1 MGHKII
7 ASNKKARFEHEI
19 LQKFEAGIVLK
30 GTEVKSL
37 RLNKANINDGY
48 CKIDSSMEV
57 FLMNTHIAQ
66 YEYGNRMNHVPVRH
80 RKLLLH
86 KYEIKRLYGQVREK
100 GLTLVPLSMYFKN
113 GQVKVEIALVKGR
126 KIHDKREAL
135 KKKDAQ
141 RDVERHFKNQ

>member
-1 MGHKII
+1 MGQKII

-19 LQKFEAGIVLK
+19 IQKFEAGIVLK

-48 CKIDSSMEV
+48 CKVDSMMEV

-66 YEYGNRMNHVPVRH
+66 YEYGNRMNHQSDRS

-86 KYEIKRLYGQVREK
+86 KYQIKRLYGQVREK
-100 GLTLVPLSMYFKN
+100 GLTLVPLSLYFKN
-113 GQVKVEIALVKGR
+113 GQVKVEIALVKGK
-126 KIHDKREAL
+126 KIHDKRESL
-135 KKKDAQ
+135 KKKTAQ
-141 RDVERHFKNQ
+141 RDMERSLKNQ

>member
-1 MGHKII
+1 MKHKII

-37 RLNKANINDGY
+37 RVGKANINDGY
-48 CKIDSSMEV
+48 CQVDSSMEV
-57 FLMNTHIAQ
+57 FLMNVHIAS
-66 YEYGNRMNHVPVRH
+66 YKYGNRMNHVPVRH

-100 GLTLVPLSMYFKN
+100 GLTLVPLSLYFKN

-135 KKKDAQ
+135 KKKAAQ
-141 RDVERHFKNQ
+141 RDMERHFKNQ